1 MSKEKKTISGF
12 ERYLRDEIGIEF
24 KACLHFFAMLFFYCM
39 YRVIGGVYEASILHM
54 AELILMTYGMGYLQV
69 YVLSNFDEAEQFGK
83 KEVCYLVFC
92 SLLYTG
98 ASWLFGWF
106 DRQVG
111 WTIGFLG
118 YTLFEYV
125 GAVWV
130 YRVRRK
136 IDEKLLNEELR
147 AFQERGRDGEGN

>member
-1 MSKEKKTISGF
+1 MSNRKQRVSAF

-24 KACLHFFAMLFFYCM
+24 KACLYFFAMLFFYCM

-69 YVLSNFDEAEQFGK
+69 YVLANFDEAEQLGK
-83 KEVCYLVFC
+83 KESCYLVLC
-92 SLLYTG
+92 ALLYTG
-98 ASWLFGWF
+98 ASWLFQWF
-106 DRQVG
+106 NRNVW
-111 WTIGFLG
+111 WTLGFLC
-118 YTLFEYV
+118 YTMFEYV
-125 GAVWV
+125 CAFWV

-147 AFQERGRDGEGN
+147 AFQERRRDGDGN